1 MAGGI
6 VSQLVDWAL
15 AVFGPLG
22 APGLFFVALT
32 EAVVSPIPIEPV
44 MVPFVLDDPA
54 AWPFWGAVAS
64 AGSITGSL
72 VGYVVGKR
80 GGQPLLVRIVGERKA
95 EDLHRYYERWGAG
108 AVFVTGI
115 TPMPYKVFTIG
126 SGVLDLDIR
135 KFTVAAVLGRGI
147 RFMAIAWA
155 ASVYGQQVLDLADR
169 YVWHAVAVA
178 AVILG
183 VWAFVEYRRWRERRE
198 EE

>member
-6 VSQLVDWAL
+6 VSQLVEWAL

-22 APGLFFVALT
+22 APGLFVVALT

-44 MVPFVLDDPA
+44 MVPFILKDPS

-64 AGSITGSL
+64 AGSIAGSL
-72 VGYVVGKR
+72 VGYAVGVY
-80 GGQPLLVRIVGERKA
+80 GGHPLLVRIVGERKV
-95 EDLHRYYERWGAG
+95 DRMHRYYERWGAG
-108 AVFVTGI
+108 AVFVTAI

-126 SGVLDLDIR
+126 SGVLELDIR
-135 KFTVAAVLGRGI
+135 KFAVAATLGRGI

-155 ASVYGQQVLDLADR
+155 AAVYGERVLELADR
-169 YVWHAVAVA
+169 YVWHAVAVGA
-178 AVILG
+178 IALG
-183 VWAFVEYRRWRERRE
+183 AWAFVEYRRWTGRGE